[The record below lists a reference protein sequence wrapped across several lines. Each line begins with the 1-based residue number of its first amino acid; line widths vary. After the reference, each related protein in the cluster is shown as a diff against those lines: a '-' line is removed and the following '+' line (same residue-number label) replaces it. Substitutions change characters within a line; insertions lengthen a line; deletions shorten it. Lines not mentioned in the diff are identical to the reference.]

1 MSTMYIN
8 NIVNDTTIV
17 QSNRSDG
24 RLVRWLNFCFVVE
37 KNQLAA
43 CSTHTL
49 RSDGL
54 GVRGE
59 DLHLLL
65 GCGLPALVVARVLI
79 KVSQPHDF
87 VLLGRALE
95 LDDAVRVVLHGE
107 ELPLVPDT
115 GLLVDPDLF

>member
-49 RSDGL
+49 RSKPQCQIIKIRNFQQIIYKKSD
-54 GVRGE
+54 
-59 DLHLLL
+59 
-65 GCGLPALVVARVLI
+65 VLSLNAI
-79 KVSQPHDF
+79 NQSINITIN
-87 VLLGRALE
+87 LYA
-95 LDDAVRVVLHGE
+95 
-107 ELPLVPDT
+107 
-115 GLLVDPDLF
+115 